1 METRRIPLENVPRK
15 LARLAAWLAL
25 ALVAACASLGTSMR
39 APPVRGEAS
48 AAFEEARAWDRKDD
62 PLARERV
69 REALRRAI
77 ELEPDW
83 VAPRRLADVLDGEDL
98 LGLEA
103 LAARRAELAARP
115 NDGALL
121 YLVGRLE
128 GDLGVARFEQA
139 ARVAPTLSW
148 AQHGL
153 GWAAAMRR
161 DFAGAVRHS
170 ERALALARDPW
181 ERSYFVAALA
191 RYHVLAD
198 RPREALKVLER
209 HLAQPAL
216 APVDRVELAAQMA
229 GIELTLFF
237 QPEFQ
242 QGWERALDLLRE
254 ADLTEVEVEEL
265 VRRMR
270 VFRASDSAL
279 LELQLALGSRPGVT
293 RDRLR
298 AEILLDQR
306 PSPLALGLLRRAGHG
321 GAVSTGP
328 LLRAARFAAG
338 QFGLGTE
345 EWLADLPRI
354 VLAADGLPEDANL
367 RAVVLAARALDP
379 VPTAEQ
385 LHALGDTLLA
395 AGWFREARAVAAS
408 LAAQELDTALALED
422 RAAAGQQLLADLQR
436 LTVSYRNPSQ
446 KLEPGAPS
454 TPPPHVGLDALLAS
468 FVPPVARAHALL
480 GGETDRGRLLSG
492 LLASPQIDYA
502 GLARIVHPGPV
513 FSSADERAG
522 LGGADRPVGGLAELL
537 ASLGRF
543 GLFGQMS
550 GEDPDGTILARVLVA
565 PRRGEHLG
573 VPWSGTIAW
582 CEGADLKSRAGR
594 LGAEISGAA
603 LHEGYWLD
611 IDSIRRERAP
621 WIEFERRFYSER
633 GAERIER
640 ALSTRGLA
648 LVTRPERA
656 DLRRAERRDATMLL
670 GEGDRLRLAVI
681 ADRRARGE
689 KGPGISLDELLEATA
704 THEEAHLCDR
714 TRFLPFS
721 QHLWRALK
729 LFAKSGLTPEGVA
742 RRLEYRA
749 QLVALC
755 DVADPRVPLVS
766 VLRSAEGGTNGDV
779 TPHGAA
785 YRELLRDLLVT
796 LDRALERDPKA
807 WPELDPDHVLVHQLH
822 LLSPEAVRRVARE
835 LAREEGLFER

>member
-1 METRRIPLENVPRK
+1 MARFRRRITAHG
-15 LARLAAWLAL
+15 LAGLLMGLAL
-25 ALVAACASLGTSMR
+25 ALCAACSGLGTAAR
-39 APPVRGEAS
+39 PRPVDAEAS

-69 REALRRAI
+69 REALRRAL
-77 ELEPDW
+77 ELEPEW
-83 VAPRRLADVLDGEDL
+83 VAPRRLLDVLDTEDL

-103 LAARRAELAARP
+103 LAGRRSELATRP
-115 NDGALL
+115 DDGALL
-121 YLVGRLE
+121 YLAGRLE
-128 GDLGVARFEQA
+128 GDLGLARFERA

-153 GWAAAMRR
+153 GWAAAKRG
-161 DFAGAVRHS
+161 DLAGAVRYS
-170 ERALALARDPW
+170 EKALALARDPW

-191 RYHVLAD
+191 RYHVLSD
-198 RPREALKVLER
+198 RPREALKVLEQR
-209 HLAQPAL
+209 LADPEL
-216 APVDRVELAAQMA
+216 APVDRVELSAQMA
-229 GIELTLFF
+229 GIELTLYF
-237 QPEFQ
+237 QPEYQ
-242 QGWERALDLLRE
+242 RGWERALALLRE
-254 ADLTEVEVEEL
+254 DDLTESEVEDL

-279 LELQLALGSRPGVT
+279 LELQLALGARPGVM
-293 RDRLR
+293 RDRWR

-345 EWLADLPRI
+345 EWLADLPRV
-354 VLAADGLPEDANL
+354 VLANDGLPADDGL
-367 RAVVLAARALDP
+367 RAVVLAERALEP
-379 VPTAEQ
+379 VPTTEQ
-385 LHALGDTLLA
+385 LHALGDALLG

-408 LAAQELDTALALED
+408 LAAQDLDTALALED

-436 LTVSYRNPSQ
+436 LTVGYQSPAP
-446 KLEPGAPS
+446 KLAPGAAS
-454 TPPPHVGLDALLAS
+454 QPPPLEGLDALLAS
-468 FVPPVARAHALL
+468 FVPAVSRAHTLL
-480 GGETDRGRLLSG
+480 GGETDLKRLHAR
-492 LLASPQIDYA
+492 LLASPTSGYA
-502 GLARIVHPGPV
+502 GLARIVHPGPT
-513 FSSADERAG
+513 FSAADERGG
-522 LGGADRPVGGLAELL
+522 LGRAGERVGGLAELL
-537 ASLGRF
+537 EEIGRF

-550 GEDPDGTILARVLVA
+550 GEDPDGTILARVRVA

-573 VPWSGTIAW
+573 VPWEGTIAW

-603 LHEGYWLD
+603 LHEGYWID

-640 ALSTRGLA
+640 ALATRGLA
-648 LVTRPERA
+648 LATKREQA
-656 DLRRAERRDATMLL
+656 DLRRAERCDATTLL
-670 GEGDRLRLAVI
+670 GEGDRLRLAVL

-721 QHLWRALK
+721 RHLWRAAK
-729 LFAKSGLTPEGVA
+729 LFAKSGMTPEGVA

-755 DVADPRVPLVS
+755 DVSDPRVPLVS
-766 VLRSAEGGTNGDV
+766 VLRSAEGGTSGDV

-807 WPELDPDHVLVHQLH
+807 WPELDPDHVLVHQIH

>member
-1 METRRIPLENVPRK
+1 MAGPGADRSLWRWLVP
-15 LARLAAWLAL
+15 LAL
-25 ALVAACASLGTSMR
+25 LLCAACTSLGREERSTSI
-39 APPVRGEAS
+39 GSEAS
-48 AAFEEARAWDRKDD
+48 AAFEEARAWNRKDD

-69 REALRRAI
+69 REALRRALAI
-77 ELEPDW
+77 EPDW
-83 VAPRRLADVLDGEDL
+83 VAPRRLLDVLETEDL

-103 LAARRAELAARP
+103 LAQRRSELAARP
-115 NDGALL
+115 DDGALL
-121 YLVGRLE
+121 YLAGRLE
-128 GDLGVARFEQA
+128 GDLGVERFERA
-139 ARVAPTLSW
+139 ARVAPRLAW

-153 GWAAAMRR
+153 GWAAATRR
-161 DFAGAVRHS
+161 DFASAVRHS
-170 ERALALARDPW
+170 EKALTLARDPW
-181 ERSYFVAALA
+181 ERSYFASALA
-191 RYHVLAD
+191 RYHVFAD
-198 RPREALKVLER
+198 QPREALKVLER
-209 HLAQPAL
+209 RLLEAGL
-216 APVDRVELAAQMA
+216 APVDRVELSTQLA
-229 GIELTLFF
+229 GIELTLYF
-237 QPEFQ
+237 QPEYQ
-242 QGWERALDLLRE
+242 RGWERALELLRE
-254 ADLTEVEVEEL
+254 DDLTDAEVEDL

-270 VFRASDSAL
+270 VFRTSDSAL
-279 LELQLALGSRPGVT
+279 LELQLALGARPGVM
-293 RDRLR
+293 RDRCR

-345 EWLADLPRI
+345 EWLADLPRV
-354 VLAADGLPEDANL
+354 VLTGDGLPEDERL
-367 RAVVLAARALDP
+367 RAVVLAARGLAP
-379 VPTAEQ
+379 VPTPEQ
-385 LHALGDTLLA
+385 LQGFGETLIA
-395 AGWFREARAVAAS
+395 VGWFREARAVAAS
-408 LAAQELDTALALED
+408 LAVQDLDSALALED
-422 RAAAGQQLLADLQR
+422 RAAAGQQLLSDLQR
-436 LTVSYRNPSQ
+436 LTVGFQDPRQ
-446 KLEPGAPS
+446 KLEPGAAS
-454 TPPPHVGLDALLAS
+454 TPPPQVGLDALLAS
-468 FVPPVARAHALL
+468 FVPAVSRANALL
-480 GGETDRGRLLSG
+480 GGETDPERLLDSV
-492 LLASPQIDYA
+492 LSSPRIDYA
-502 GLARIVHPGPV
+502 GLARIVHPGPS
-513 FSSADERAG
+513 FSRADEFDGRG
-522 LGGADRPVGGLAELL
+522 PMGAPVGGLAEWLEDV
-537 ASLGRF
+537 GRF

-565 PRRGEHLG
+565 ERRGEHLG
-573 VPWSGTIAW
+573 VPWAGSVAW

-594 LGAEISGAA
+594 QGAEISGAA

-640 ALSTRGLA
+640 ALATRGLVLA
-648 LVTRPERA
+648 TSREHGEQ
-656 DLRRAERRDATMLL
+656 RRSERRDATMLL
-670 GEGDRLRLAVI
+670 GEGDRVRLAVI

-721 QHLWRALK
+721 QHLWRALR
-729 LFAKSGLTPEGVA
+729 LFARSGLTPSGVA

-766 VLRSAEGGTNGDV
+766 VLRSAEGGTSGDV

-796 LDRALERDPKA
+796 LDVALEREPQA

-835 LAREEGLFER
+835 LARREGLFER

>member
-1 METRRIPLENVPRK
+1 ML
-15 LARLAAWLAL
+15 LLC
-25 ALVAACASLGTSMR
+25 AACAGLGPLQSST
-39 APPVRGEAS
+39 PVSAEAS
-48 AAFEEARAWDRKDD
+48 AVFEEARAWDRRDD

-77 ELEPDW
+77 ALEPDW
-83 VAPRRLADVLDGEDL
+83 VAPQRLSDVLDSEDL

-103 LAARRAELAARP
+103 LARRRAQLAERP
-115 NDGALL
+115 DDGALL
-121 YLVGRLE
+121 YLAGRLE
-128 GDLGVARFEQA
+128 GDLGVARFERA
-139 ARVAPTLSW
+139 ARVAPRLSW

-153 GWAAAMRR
+153 GWAAATRR

-170 ERALALARDPW
+170 EKALALARDPW
-181 ERSYFVAALA
+181 ERSYFVSALA

-198 RPREALKVLER
+198 QPREALKVLEQR
-209 HLAQPAL
+209 LSDPEL
-216 APVDRVELAAQMA
+216 APVDRVELSAQMA

-237 QPEFQ
+237 QPEYQ
-242 QGWERALDLLRE
+242 RGWERALELLRE
-254 ADLTEVEVEEL
+254 DDLTDAEVEDL

-270 VFRASDSAL
+270 VFRTSDSAL
-279 LELQLALGSRPGVT
+279 LELQLALGARPGVV
-293 RDRLR
+293 RDRWR

-321 GAVSTGP
+321 GALSTGP

-354 VLAADGLPEDANL
+354 VLASDGLPEDVGL
-367 RAVVLAARALDP
+367 RAVVVAARALAP

-395 AGWFREARAVAAS
+395 VGWYREARAVAAS
-408 LAAQELDTALALED
+408 LAVQDLDSALALED

-436 LTVSYRNPSQ
+436 LTVGYQNPGQ
-446 KLEPGAPS
+446 KLQPGAAS
-454 TPPPHVGLDALLAS
+454 TPPPHVGLDALLVS
-468 FVPPVARAHALL
+468 FVPAVSRAHALL
-480 GGETDRGRLLSG
+480 GGETDPERLLG
-492 LLASPQIDYA
+492 TLLASPRIDYA
-502 GLARIVHPGPV
+502 GLARIVHPGPS
-513 FSSADERAG
+513 FSPADEREG
-522 LGGADRPVGGLAELL
+522 RGPADGRVGGLAELL
-537 ASLGRF
+537 AELGRF

-565 PRRGEHLG
+565 NRRGEHLG
-573 VPWSGTIAW
+573 VPWSGTVAW

-594 LGAEISGAA
+594 QGAEISGAA

-611 IDSIRRERAP
+611 IDSIRRERSP

-640 ALSTRGLA
+640 ALATRGLQLA
-648 LVTRPERA
+648 TSREHV
-656 DLRRAERRDATMLL
+656 DQRRAERRAATMLL
-670 GEGDRLRLAVI
+670 GEGDRVRLAVI

-689 KGPGISLDELLEATA
+689 KGPGISLDELLDATA

-721 QHLWRALK
+721 RHLWRAVK
-729 LFAKSGLTPEGVA
+729 LFAKSGMTPEGVA

-766 VLRSAEGGTNGDV
+766 VLRSAEGGTSGDV

-785 YRELLRDLLVT
+785 YRELLSDLLFT
-796 LDRALERDPKA
+796 LEAALEREPQA

-835 LAREEGLFER
+835 LARKEGLFER